1 MRPLYVMHDQRTS
14 ERVLFIAFGLIAFL
28 GAVAMLLSYAP
39 KIGTPEE
46 DKVRVAAMF
55 LIALIGLWALAR
67 APQATL
73 KAYRHIT
80 VISYGPWPFS
90 LLRSTVIRNDT
101 IIGVKAVEHDP
112 VDFPT
117 GSGVRGERHGSSR
130 IWSLK
135 KSEHRGGVLIVS
147 PHGNYVIGSA
157 TPVDAAR
164 RLGKIV
170 GLD

>member
-1 MRPLYVMHDQRTS
+1 LYVIRDQRTS
-14 ERVLFIAFGLIAFL
+14 ERVLFIAFGLITFL
-28 GAVAMLLSYAP
+28 GAVAMLLAYAP
-39 KIGTPEE
+39 KIGTPEA
-46 DKVRVAAMF
+46 DQVRVAAML
-55 LIALIGLWALAR
+55 LIGLIGLWALAR

-90 LLRSTVIRNDT
+90 LFRKTVIMNST
-101 IIGVKAVEHDP
+101 IIGVKPVQHDP
-112 VDFPT
+112 VDFPV

-135 KSEHRGGVLIVS
+135 KSEHPGGVLIVS
-147 PHGNYVIGSA
+147 PQGNYVIGSA

-164 RLGKIV
+164 RLCKIV